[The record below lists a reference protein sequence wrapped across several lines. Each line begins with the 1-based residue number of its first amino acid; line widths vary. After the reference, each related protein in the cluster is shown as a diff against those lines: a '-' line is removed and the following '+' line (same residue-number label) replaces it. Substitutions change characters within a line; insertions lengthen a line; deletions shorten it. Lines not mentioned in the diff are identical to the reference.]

1 MLAFTLTSNLAGF
14 IPVFSLAL
22 LGLFVTSAPLCA
34 RPPRALLL
42 PALFLLPYA
51 GAAAWRAWPGAW
63 RARSVVPHV
72 CRSRARRSHGLCDGG
87 RCMRADAV
95 SMWAVPIPQRPAAQA
110 MQIILM
116 HVLGDVPSP
125 PIVGAV
131 QGAPPPAAGLYAA
144 RRVARVARLCGS
156 HARLWLLR
164 ASCVWTRVW
173 RELHGSQSWAVP
185 PARAGAINNWRVS
198 MSVITAP
205 LGLSVLIYLA
215 GTLCSRSAPDYREEL
230 LREPLATP
238 EVRPLAAAGLS
249 PRPAQVCVSS
259 AYRNIRKNLR
269 KIHGGSGA
277 LEAAKES

>member
-1 MLAFTLTSNLAGF
+1 MVACAVALLASMLAFTLTSNLAGF

-144 RRVARVARLCGS
+144 GRVARVARLRGS
-156 HARLWLLR
+156 HARL
-164 ASCVWTRVW
+164 
-173 RELHGSQSWAVP
+173 AVP

-249 PRPAQVCVSS
+249 PRPAQVCVSV
-259 AYRNIRKNLR
+259 
-269 KIHGGSGA
+269 GV
-277 LEAAKES
+277 